1 MPARRYWGVELLVVL
16 HKADELAVV
25 EDGEAGGV
33 PLPLN
38 LLDLARLREVGL
50 PASYLRS
57 GRELREARRILHPKR
72 PEYHLF
78 SPKIHP
84 CPTRN
89 TPPRAPR
96 CPCSHAIC
104 RSHMRV

>member
-84 CPTRN
+84 VPYPEH
-89 TPPRAPR
+89 TPKGTPVPL
-96 CPCSHAIC
+96 
-104 RSHMRV
+104 RSRYLPEPH